1 MDGYE
6 AVVIGAG
13 NAGMTAAATLAKS
26 GVRTLLIERHNIPGG
41 CATSFCR
48 GRFEFEVALHQL
60 SGMGSAAAPGP
71 LRSALFG
78 LDVLDRIEF
87 VEMKNLYRVVVPG
100 RLDVTLPADRA
111 GAVRALQERFPDE
124 GEAIQ
129 SFFSLVYDYFNQFI
143 AIYFFRDPEVSREK
157 YPLYFKYA
165 LTPAQEVLDS
175 HFKDPLLKLAL
186 GAYWCYI
193 GVPPRL
199 LPFGDLAALLFAYI
213 EFKPCHIKGGSQAL
227 SNALV
232 DAFIRNG
239 GEVRFNCPAAKITVA
254 DGRVSG
260 VVTAAGEAIPAKC
273 VISNAST
280 PTTFTELIDRKDC
293 PPGPLATMTGMTVGP
308 SVVCLYAGLD
318 CPPEAL
324 GIRDETNFLCAHTDM
339 ERAFAGYRSIDEP
352 PGMVLLTCFN
362 ISDPEASPPGTS
374 QVAIVDLKYADP
386 WLAVP
391 PDRYAAE
398 KYRYAEGLL
407 DIAESHYPGFRSHI
421 EEIEVSTPL
430 THLRYLNH
438 PGGAIYGFDQYPK
451 DSRIFQ
457 PLKPDLPGLYCA
469 GAWAGEGGF
478 QPTLMAGAATAR
490 AAVKYIRGK

>member
-1 MDGYE
+1 MAGYE

-26 GVRTLLIERHNIPGG
+26 GVRTLLLERHNIPGG

-71 LRSALFG
+71 LRSALYG
-78 LDVLDRIEF
+78 LDVLDRVEF
-87 VEMKNLYRVVVPG
+87 VEMENLYRVVVPG
-100 RLDVTLPADRA
+100 QLDITLPATRA
-111 GAVRALQERFPDE
+111 GAVRVLQERFPAE
-124 GEAIQ
+124 REAIEA
-129 SFFSLVYDYFNQFI
+129 FFGLLYDYFNQFI
-143 AIYFFRDPEVSREK
+143 AIYFLRDPEVTREK
-157 YPLYFKYA
+157 YLLYFEYA
-165 LTPAQEVLDS
+165 LKPAQEVLDR
-175 HFKDPLLKLAL
+175 HFRDPLLKLAL
-186 GAYWCYI
+186 GVYWCYM

-232 DAFIRNG
+232 DTFVRNG
-239 GEVRFNCPAAKITVA
+239 GEVRFNCPAAKINIT

-260 VVTAAGEAIPAKC
+260 VVTAAGEVIPTKC

-293 PPGPLATMTGMTVGP
+293 PPGPLATMSGMTVGP

-324 GIRDETNFLCAHTDM
+324 GIREETNFLCSHTDM
-339 ERAFAGYRSIDEP
+339 ERAYAGYRSIDEP

-362 ISDPEASPPGTS
+362 ISDPDASPPGTS

-407 DIAESHYPGFRSHI
+407 ALAEANYPGFRSHI

-438 PGGAIYGFDQYPK
+438 PGGAIYGFDQYAR
-451 DSRIFQ
+451 DSRLFQ
-457 PLKPDLPGLYCA
+457 PLKPGIPGFYCA

>member
-1 MDGYE
+1 MNGYE

-26 GVRTLLIERHNIPGG
+26 GVRTLLLERHNIPGG

-60 SGMGSAAAPGP
+60 SGLGSAAAPGP
-71 LRSALFG
+71 LRSTLYG

-87 VEMKNLYRVVVPG
+87 VEMKNLYRVAVPG
-100 RLDVTLPADRA
+100 QLDITLPATRE
-111 GAVRALQERFPDE
+111 GTVRALQERFPEE
-124 GEAIQ
+124 GEAIEA
-129 SFFSLVYDYFNQFI
+129 FFNLVYDYFNQFI
-143 AIYFFRDPEVSREK
+143 AIFFLRDPEVTREK
-157 YPLYFKYA
+157 YPLYFEYA
-165 LTPAQEVLDS
+165 LKPAQEVLDA
-175 HFKDPLLKLAL
+175 HFRDPLLKLAL

-213 EFKPCHIKGGSQAL
+213 EFKPYHIRGGSQAL

-232 DAFIRNG
+232 DAFIRSG
-239 GEVRFNCPAAKITVA
+239 GEVRFNCPVAKISVA
-254 DGRVSG
+254 DGRVAG

-280 PTTFTELIDRKDC
+280 LTTFTELIDRKDC
-293 PPGPLATMTGMTVGP
+293 PPGPLETMSGMTVGP
-308 SVVCLYAGLD
+308 SVVCLYVGLD
-318 CPPEAL
+318 CPPEGV
-324 GIRDETNFLCAHTDM
+324 GIHEETNFLCAHTDM
-339 ERAFAGYRSIDEP
+339 ERAFAGYRSIEEP

-362 ISDPEASPPGTS
+362 ISDPEASPPGTA
-374 QVAIVDLKYADP
+374 QVAVVDLKYADP

-391 PDRYAAE
+391 PERYAAE

-407 DIAESHYPGFRSHI
+407 ALAEAHCPGFRSHI

-438 PGGAIYGFDQYPK
+438 PGGAIYGFDQYAR
-451 DSRIFQ
+451 DSRLFQ
-457 PLKPDLPGLYCA
+457 PLKPGIPGLYCA